1 MRPIRIEETPFSPE
15 VNLDKERSRFEFY
28 GKCFPEDSHEFFNP
42 IIDWFREYVIAPN
55 RETIIIF
62 KLDYFNTTSSKKFID
77 ILNILKEIHRQ
88 KKTILIH
95 WYYRTGDED
104 MFESGETLSEI
115 VSLPFKFIPY

>member
-1 MRPIRIEETPFSPE
+1 MIPLRLDETPFSPE

-28 GKCFPEDSHEFFNP
+28 GKCFPEDPNEFFTP

-55 RETIIIF
+55 RETIVIF
-62 KLDYFNTTSSKKFID
+62 KLDYFNTTSSKNFID

-88 KKTILIH
+88 KKTIMIH

-104 MFESGETLSEI
+104 MFETGETLSDRKS
-115 VSLPFKFIPY
+115 VV

>member
-1 MRPIRIEETPFSPE
+1 MIPLRLDETPFSPE

-28 GKCFPEDSHEFFNP
+28 GKCFHEDPNEFFTP

-55 RETIIIF
+55 RETIVIF
-62 KLDYFNTTSSKKFID
+62 KLDYFNTTSSKNFID

-88 KKTILIH
+88 KKTIMIH

-104 MFESGETLSEI
+104 MFETGETLSEI

>member
-1 MRPIRIEETPFSPE
+1 MIPLRLDETPFSPE

-28 GKCFPEDSHEFFNP
+28 GKCFPEDPNEFFTP

-55 RETIIIF
+55 RETIVIF
-62 KLDYFNTTSSKKFID
+62 KLDYFNTTSSKNFID

-88 KKTILIH
+88 KKTIMIH

-104 MFESGETLSEI
+104 MFETGETLSEI

>member
-42 IIDWFREYVIAPN
+42 IIDWFREYVVAPN
-55 RETIIIF
+55 RETIVIF

-77 ILNILKEIHRQ
+77 IFNILKEVHRQ
-88 KKTILIH
+88 KKTIMIH

-104 MFESGETLSEI
+104 MFESGETISEI
-115 VSLPFKFIPY
+115 VSLPFKFIPF

>member
-42 IIDWFREYVIAPN
+42 ITDWFREYVIAPN
-55 RETIIIF
+55 RETIVIF

-77 ILNILKEIHRQ
+77 IFNILKEVHRQ
-88 KKTILIH
+88 KKTIMIH

-104 MFESGETLSEI
+104 MFESGETISEI
-115 VSLPFKFIPY
+115 VSLPFKFIPF